1 MDRHLTSAQLKSRA
15 KGQLLG
21 KYGTLIPV
29 VIIVQIIVSVLTF
42 MTTFAL
48 DTRTIPGL
56 VLQFL
61 IEILIQL
68 FAGIFV
74 AGQAYLYLKVS
85 CGGNIN
91 VSDVFYGFT
100 HHPDKAILIQLFQ
113 LLLGLAFFVPFIIFF
128 IIWSITDAAILVL
141 FLSITFCIGL
151 VGCTVLSL
159 MYSQSF
165 FVLLDFPEFSAIEC
179 MRFSRRIM
187 KGSKA
192 RRFYLEISFVPLYL
206 LGFLTCCIG
215 LLFLFPYIN
224 ATYSNFYLELMDYR
238 NKHQNQNA

>member
-68 FAGIFV
+68 FAGI
-74 AGQAYLYLKVS
+74 
-85 CGGNIN
+85 
-91 VSDVFYGFT
+91 
-100 HHPDKAILIQLFQ
+100 
-113 LLLGLAFFVPFIIFF
+113 
-128 IIWSITDAAILVL
+128 
-141 FLSITFCIGL
+141 
-151 VGCTVLSL
+151 
-159 MYSQSF
+159 
-165 FVLLDFPEFSAIEC
+165 
-179 MRFSRRIM
+179 
-187 KGSKA
+187 
-192 RRFYLEISFVPLYL
+192 
-206 LGFLTCCIG
+206 
-215 LLFLFPYIN
+215 
-224 ATYSNFYLELMDYR
+224 
-238 NKHQNQNA
+238 